1 MNTAQQ
7 TVETKPVEA
16 TVAPAPRKSF
26 NYYPLLGLAVT
37 IVCAALVYGAA
48 YYFIK

>member
-7 TVETKPVEA
+7 TVETKPADV
-16 TVAPAPRKSF
+16 TVAPGRAKRF

-37 IVCAALVYGAA
+37 IVCGALVYGAA